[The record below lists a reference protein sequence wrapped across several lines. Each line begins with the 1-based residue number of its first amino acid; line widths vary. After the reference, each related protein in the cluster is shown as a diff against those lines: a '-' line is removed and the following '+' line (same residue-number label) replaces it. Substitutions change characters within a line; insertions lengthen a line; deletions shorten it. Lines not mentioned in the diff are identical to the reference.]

1 MSEWIDVRDRL
12 PEPYVDV
19 LAVHKNG
26 YVRVECMLPDKK
38 GDFSLSLAYGDVIL
52 WFPIPELPET
62 DCTEVTR
69 CNKCKYYRDDPTVH
83 FCEKF
88 EVHAEPDFYC
98 AASKRAE
105 VQK

>member
-19 LAVHKNG
+19 LARHKNG
-26 YVRVECMLPDKK
+26 YVRVECMSLYES
-38 GDFSLSLAYGDVIL
+38 FSFSPVYGEVTHWSPL
-52 WFPIPELPET
+52 PELPEI
-62 DCTEVTR
+62 DCVEVVR
-69 CNKCKYYRDDPTVH
+69 CNGCKYYRDDPTVH

-88 EVHAEPDFYC
+88 EMHAEPDFYC
-98 AASKRAE
+98 AAGKRAE

>member
-12 PEPYVDV
+12 PEPYADV

-26 YVRVECMLPDKK
+26 FIKIEYMPPDEKE
-38 GDFSLSLAYGDVIL
+38 DFSLSPTYGKVTH
-52 WFPIPELPET
+52 WSPLPEPP
-62 DCTEVTR
+62 EVDYAEVVR
-69 CNKCKYYRDDPTVH
+69 CNKCKYYKDDPTVH

-88 EVHAEPDFYC
+88 EMHIEPDFYC
-98 AASKRAE
+98 AAGKRAE

>member
-19 LAVHKNG
+19 LARHKNG
-26 YVRVECMLPDKK
+26 YVRVECMTPYES
-38 GDFSLSLAYGDVIL
+38 FSFSPIYGEATH
-52 WFPIPELPET
+52 WSPLPEVPEI
-62 DCTEVTR
+62 DCVKVTR
-69 CNKCKYYRDDPTVH
+69 CSRCKYYRDDPTVH

-88 EVHAEPDFYC
+88 EMHAEPDFYC
-98 AASKRAE
+98 AAGKRVE

>member
-26 YVRVECMLPDKK
+26 YVRVECMTPYES
-38 GDFSLSLAYGDVIL
+38 FSFSPIYGEVTHWSPL
-52 WFPIPELPET
+52 PELPEI
-62 DCTEVTR
+62 DCAEVVR
-69 CNKCKYYRDDPTVH
+69 CNKCKYYRDDPEVH

-88 EVHAEPDFYC
+88 EMHAEPDFYC
-98 AASKRAE
+98 AAGKRAE